1 MRRETLQILPLVFSM
16 AIAQIAHAKVY
27 LLPDTLSDDSTEKI
41 IQEIE
46 SLKKTDHP
54 VDCLFLQYSILH
66 VNQSVRMFMHS
77 GLASQVIEAINYTYS
92 FYEHVPTQTELN
104 KVEDLLYYARKHN
117 IRLFAID
124 APPPPN
130 SIRTVRRMQADSQ
143 APGRELELQYAKEL
157 EMYYR
162 MVKRNKQVAH
172 HINNHI
178 KNYACH
184 NPLSLNEPYLLKPSK
199 LEVYKIDNPG
209 LTKLLRE
216 KYKLDVEILK

>member
-1 MRRETLQILPLVFSM
+1 
-16 AIAQIAHAKVY
+16 
-27 LLPDTLSDDSTEKI
+27 
-41 IQEIE
+41 
-46 SLKKTDHP
+46 
-54 VDCLFLQYSILH
+54 
-66 VNQSVRMFMHS
+66 
-77 GLASQVIEAINYTYS
+77 
-92 FYEHVPTQTELN
+92 
-104 KVEDLLYYARKHN
+104 
-117 IRLFAID
+117 
-124 APPPPN
+124 
-130 SIRTVRRMQADSQ
+130 
-143 APGRELELQYAKEL
+143 
-157 EMYYR
+157 